1 MPQTEMYWK
10 RGILTREESKTKLR
24 MYAEKIE
31 RITVEPQSSLTL
43 KHCHS
48 IRSTQAGNGFAQL
61 LEGMSFRLHK
71 RKLIKGTQFRFQT
84 DMFASLKY
92 ECAIKLKVFKTY
104 VVEGG
109 QHKEVRILDELFS
122 SDSADQLEMYS
133 VEMTARCS
141 DNEMKR
147 HCKAFS
153 DFAKKFKGFVDLQP
167 TTQELIPS
175 KPTQEDSD
183 E

>member
-1 MPQTEMYWK
+1 MYWK
-10 RGILTREESKTKLR
+10 RGILTQDDRKTKLK

-31 RITVEPQSSLTL
+31 RIQVEPQCGLTL

-48 IRSTQAGNGFAQL
+48 IKSSQTGNGFTGL
-61 LEGMSFRLHK
+61 LAGMSFQLHK
-71 RKLIKGTQFRFQT
+71 RKVIKGVQFKFETSQ
-84 DMFASLKY
+84 FANLKY
-92 ECAIKLKVFKTY
+92 ACAIKLKVFRTY
-104 VVEGG
+104 LVEGG
-109 QHKEVRILDELFS
+109 THKEVKILDELFS
-122 SDSADQLEMYS
+122 SDSADQLEMYA

-141 DNEMKR
+141 DNEMKQ

-167 TTQELIPS
+167 TTEELIPS
-175 KPTQEDSD
+175 KPVEEDSD